1 MIYQGAL
8 LAQAVDETGVLP
20 PSTDSGMLTIYND
33 IDEMPAYLKTHFR
46 WSEMKNRQMLERYV
60 VDDEG
65 NKRYIYAM
73 KYPIE
78 HLGKHVY
85 IVLNYLDDL
94 ENEIKYDDKIQR
106 GNLVLISF
114 GLILILVTIIAF
126 TSILYWRLL
135 NPVER
140 MFHWITHSEQ
150 VQIPAE
156 KELKYKELNRI
167 VERVETNREQQKE
180 FIKREEFFLR
190 TLSHELRTPIAII
203 LSSVELMERVIAT
216 QKVNTNQDA
225 KLSQGAERATARI
238 MYAVTNMKKLVQTLL
253 WLSRKND
260 ASLPTE
266 TVNLSSVVH
275 RVIEDNRYLL
285 QDKSV
290 DLDIVNIDDGA
301 EIIAND
307 NVLQLLFENLI
318 RNAFQ
323 YSHQGQIRIVVADRL
338 FTIVNPVDSDESEQD
353 YESYGIGLYLV
364 EKICDKVHYRYE
376 METDADTVTASLR
389 F

>member
-1 MIYQGAL
+1 M
-8 LAQAVDETGVLP
+8 
-20 PSTDSGMLTIYND
+20 
-33 IDEMPAYLKTHFR
+33 
-46 WSEMKNRQMLERYV
+46 
-60 VDDEG
+60 
-65 NKRYIYAM
+65 
-73 KYPIE
+73 
-78 HLGKHVY
+78 
-85 IVLNYLDDL
+85 
-94 ENEIKYDDKIQR
+94 
-106 GNLVLISF
+106 
-114 GLILILVTIIAF
+114 
-126 TSILYWRLL
+126 
-135 NPVER
+135 
-140 MFHWITHSEQ
+140 
-150 VQIPAE
+150 
-156 KELKYKELNRI
+156 
-167 VERVETNREQQKE
+167 
-180 FIKREEFFLR
+180 R

-225 KLSQGAERATARI
+225 KLNQGAERATARI

-290 DLDIVNIDDGA
+290 DLDIVNIDDDA

-338 FTIVNPVDSDESEQD
+338 FTIANPVDSDESEQD

-364 EKICDKVHYRYE
+364 EKICHKVHYRYE